1 MAPPGTP
8 ADVVETLN
16 AAMNSAAQ
24 SSSVQ
29 EALINGGYVPHNM
42 SVAETNAFMDAEIA
56 KYAD

>member
-1 MAPPGTP
+1 
-8 ADVVETLN
+8 
-16 AAMNSAAQ
+16 MNSAAQ

-42 SVAETNAFMDAEIA
+42 SVAETNAFMDGEIA